1 MTNSKNLFPGSVYRY
16 VYTSL
21 NHSQK
26 AGILADTV
34 DDRGLHVGE
43 AERRRPQTVRRSEV
57 VAHFVCILV
66 VEKCAQ
72 GMERLRRRQGAD
84 DDGQRGAAVPE
95 LDERRLDERRR
106 PRAVQLDPVYVHGEE
121 RVTAA
126 RASGRDGEDV
136 RREHSGFG
144 RGHRESELQSVWQR
158 SRGYF
163 DDTRCRAVEKPG

>member
-1 MTNSKNLFPGSVYRY
+1 MP
-16 VYTSL
+16 
-21 NHSQK
+21 
-26 AGILADTV
+26 DTV

-57 VAHFVCILV
+57 VAHFVYILV
-66 VEKCAQ
+66 VKKCAQ

-95 LDERRLDERRR
+95 FDERRLDERRR

-126 RASGRDGEDV
+126 GASGRDGEDV

-144 RGHRESELQSVWQR
+144 CGHRESELQSVWQG
-158 SRGYF
+158 SRRHF
-163 DDTRCRAVEKPG
+163 DDARCRSVQKPRYD